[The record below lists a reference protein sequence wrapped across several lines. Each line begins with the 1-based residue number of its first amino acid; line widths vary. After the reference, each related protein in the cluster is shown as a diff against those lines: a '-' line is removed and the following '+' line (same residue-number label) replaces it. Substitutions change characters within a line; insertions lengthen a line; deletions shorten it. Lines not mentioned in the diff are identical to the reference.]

1 MMDLSITHLIISVC
15 FRTYEDL
22 LNGFVGLKCQMKRGH
37 ICAGAAGC
45 SSVHLLTAGAKCS
58 CHDSLCS
65 PAAHLAASAPSP
77 AATQQQNRAP
87 RQPPSPGLLPHL
99 QEDCLQHL
107 HTTSPVQFHL
117 ATTASF
123 CNCFFFFW
131 FLSLHVFS
139 VCISFLFIF
148 FQLFPLLHLPL
159 FCMTLQSC
167 RRCCS
172 EPHVV
177 IVPNTEMSA
186 SLYVRM

>member
-1 MMDLSITHLIISVC
+1 MLELQVALQSI
-15 FRTYEDL
+15 
-22 LNGFVGLKCQMKRGH
+22 
-37 ICAGAAGC
+37 C
-45 SSVHLLTAGAKCS
+45 SQLEQ
-58 CHDSLCS
+58 
-65 PAAHLAASAPSP
+65 SAPAMIPSAPLQHTWQPQPPLLLPLSSRTGHPGSHP
-77 AATQQQNRAP
+77 ALGSFHTFKKTAFNICTPPPQYSSIWQQQ
-87 RQPPSPGLLPHL
+87 LLF
-99 QEDCLQHL
+99 
-107 HTTSPVQFHL
+107 VIV
-117 ATTASF
+117 
-123 CNCFFFFW
+123 FFW